1 MRIAALG
8 VTGGTGRHLIDQ
20 LLAHGHQVAALARRP
35 DAVGPPRPGLS
46 VHRVDVADP
55 NTMTEAFSGA
65 DAVVS
70 VLGVSGL
77 LQSRKGT
84 DVYSVGTRAILTAMP
99 TAGVRRLLVVSSG
112 GVEPQPND
120 GWFYRNVLKRHFL
133 EPIYRDMRI
142 MESDIVGADIDHTI
156 VRASFLVGDR
166 PRTDY
171 RVKDDTP
178 FDDDK
183 SLSRWSLAHFLA
195 TEATAPA
202 HVRRVVYLS
211 N

>member
-8 VTGGTGRHLIDQ
+8 VTGGTGRHLID
-20 LLAHGHQVAALARRP
+20 LLLQEGHHVVALARRP
-35 DAVGPPRPGLS
+35 EAVGPPRDRLDVRP
-46 VHRVDVADP
+46 VDVRDP
-55 NTMTEAFSGA
+55 GSMVEPFEGV

-77 LQSRKGT
+77 LQSRRGT
-84 DVYSVGTRAILTAMP
+84 DVYSVGTSSILQAMEK
-99 TAGVRRLLVVSSG
+99 TTIRRLIVVSSG

-120 GWFYRNVLKRHFL
+120 NWFYSNVLKRFFL
-133 EPIYRDMRI
+133 EPIYRDMRS
-142 MESDIVGADIDHTI
+142 MESDVRAAGIDHTI
-156 VRASFLVGDR
+156 VRASFLVGDK
-166 PRTDY
+166 PRTNY
-171 RVKDDTP
+171 RVKDDRP

-195 TEATAPA
+195 GEVTEPR
-202 HVRRVVYLS
+202 HVGRVVYVS